1 MSQSDESPEQVSDTT
16 SAAGQ
21 TDGPAVGGGAGE
33 PVGQETEARDVQDA
47 GDQSAFDQGADHQGA
62 EYLSADAE
70 GAEDLS
76 ADAEGADGQGGGSKA
91 KVAAAA
97 AGTGA
102 AVAGIAGGIAVA
114 ARDTRRRVLGV
125 PVGKRSRFQ
134 KTASSV
140 VDKAT
145 EPARRLGSRFSKE

>member
-1 MSQSDESPEQVSDTT
+1 MSQSEESGDQVTDST

-21 TDGPAVGGGAGE
+21 AEGPAVGGNGE
-33 PVGQETEARDVQDA
+33 PVAQET
-47 GDQSAFDQGADHQGA
+47 
-62 EYLSADAE
+62 
-70 GAEDLS
+70 
-76 ADAEGADGQGGGSKA
+76 DGQGGGSKA

-125 PVGKRSRFQ
+125 PLGKQSRVQ
-134 KTASSV
+134 RTASSV
-140 VDKAT
+140 VDKAK
-145 EPARRLGSRFSKE
+145 EPARKLGSRFSRD

>member
-1 MSQSDESPEQVSDTT
+1 MSQPEESADPVAETT

-21 TDGPAVGGGAGE
+21 TDGPAVGGNDE
-33 PVGQETEARDVQDA
+33 PVAQDT
-47 GDQSAFDQGADHQGA
+47 DSQN
-62 EYLSADAE
+62 E
-70 GAEDLS
+70 G
-76 ADAEGADGQGGGSKA
+76 GKG

-102 AVAGIAGGIAVA
+102 AIAGIAGGIAVA

-125 PVGKRSRFQ
+125 PLGKRSRFQ
-134 KTASSV
+134 RTASSV

-145 EPARRLGSRFSKE
+145 EPARKLGSRFSRD

>member
-1 MSQSDESPEQVSDTT
+1 MSQSEEGTDQVTETT

-21 TDGPAVGGGAGE
+21 TEGPAVGGNGE
-33 PVGQETEARDVQDA
+33 PVAQET
-47 GDQSAFDQGADHQGA
+47 
-62 EYLSADAE
+62 
-70 GAEDLS
+70 
-76 ADAEGADGQGGGSKA
+76 DGEGGGGKA

-102 AVAGIAGGIAVA
+102 AVAGIAGGIAVV
-114 ARDTRRRVLGV
+114 ARDTRRRVLGI

-134 KTASSV
+134 RTASTV

-145 EPARRLGSRFSKE
+145 QPARKLGSRFSRD